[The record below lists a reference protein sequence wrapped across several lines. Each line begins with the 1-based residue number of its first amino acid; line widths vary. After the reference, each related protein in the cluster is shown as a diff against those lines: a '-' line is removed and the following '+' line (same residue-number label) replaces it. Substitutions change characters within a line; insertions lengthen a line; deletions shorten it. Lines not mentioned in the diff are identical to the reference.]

1 VPSYLIA
8 LALSR
13 QFQGL
18 VGYSGGLT
26 LDTLS
31 AAQVTAVIGRV

>member
-1 VPSYLIA
+1 VPSYLIT

-13 QFQGL
+13 QFWGL
-18 VGYSGGLT
+18 VGYSGVLT

-31 AAQVTAVIGRV
+31 AAQVAAVVGRV